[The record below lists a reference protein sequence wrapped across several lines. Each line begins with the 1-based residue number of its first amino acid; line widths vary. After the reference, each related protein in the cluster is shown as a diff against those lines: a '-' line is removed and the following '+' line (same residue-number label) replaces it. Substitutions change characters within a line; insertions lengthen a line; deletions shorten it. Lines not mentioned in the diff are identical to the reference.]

1 MNLLYP
7 EFINY
12 LIFHKLHYISQYNVG
27 FIKIY
32 IFIQIKCKMLCKSEK

>member
-1 MNLLYP
+1 MNLLYS

-12 LIFHKLHYISQYNVG
+12 LIFHKLQYDVG

-32 IFIQIKCKMLCKSEK
+32 IFIQIKCKTLCKSEK